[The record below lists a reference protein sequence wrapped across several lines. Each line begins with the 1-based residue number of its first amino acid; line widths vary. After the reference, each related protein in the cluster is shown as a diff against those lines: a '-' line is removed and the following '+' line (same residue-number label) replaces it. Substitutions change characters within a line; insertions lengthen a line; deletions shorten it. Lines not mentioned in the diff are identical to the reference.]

1 MRTLTLLLALLV
13 LANPVFATQHENYC
27 SDADIN
33 RQWDEAL
40 EQYPEDDLIVRLA
53 ATRRSLCNQVD
64 NKEIDQSRAQ
74 ALWEDV
80 LTEALLE
87 RARAEARR
95 RGLFR
100 LFATF

>member
-64 NKEIDQSRAQ
+64 NNEIDQSRAQ

>member
-1 MRTLTLLLALLV
+1 MRALSLLLVLLALTR
-13 LANPVFATQHENYC
+13 PVFASQHENYC
-27 SDADIN
+27 NDKDIN

-40 EQYPEDDLIVRLA
+40 EQYPEDNLIVRLA
-53 ATRRSLCNQVD
+53 ATRESLCDQLD
-64 NKEIDQSRAQ
+64 SKAIDQDRAK
-74 ALWEDV
+74 ALWEDA

-87 RARAEARR
+87 RAREEQRR